1 MDYTPLIEKISQKI
15 TASGQTADRQRIE
28 AKLRRLIEEFGVP
41 PAEAERTVSNECAR
55 EYNIPVTTVSGTV
68 EKKISDV
75 LPGEW
80 VTIEGKVV
88 SLTPPGSP
96 SIAQSGIIADGS
108 GAIRFVAWAKSNLP
122 QLSDGRWY
130 RIGAA
135 AVDEFRGIPSLK
147 FNAGT
152 SLKELEHDQV
162 LMPPI
167 TRVADLRP
175 GVHNLRAKVVQEFEP
190 NHERMLQSGILGDES
205 GTARFVIW
213 RQEGRDKLVLN
224 KSYSIYYTLVD
235 EFNGRPSI
243 NLTTATVVPDDSE
256 IVVPDGSGIFTGA
269 LASLS
274 ETSGLIKRC
283 RQQGCNRVLSDTS
296 ICPVHGLQAE
306 FTYDLRIRGW
316 LDDGHRALDL
326 LVPRE
331 ATEALCGLTLDGAKE
346 MAEKNLTPRA
356 TYHFL
361 AEKLNGRYFSCRGRE
376 IEGRIIAQQ
385 CSFAPADRGEVVALL
400 NRARGQSS

>member
-15 TASGQTADRQRIE
+15 TASGQNADRQRIE
-28 AKLRRLIEEFGVP
+28 AKLRRLVEEFGVP

-55 EYNIPVTTVSGTV
+55 EYNIPAAPAGGTA
-68 EKKISDV
+68 EKQIAAV

-80 VTIEGKVV
+80 VTIEGKIV

-96 SIAQSGIIADGS
+96 SIAQNGIIADGS

-122 QLSDGRWY
+122 PLSDGRWY
-130 RIGAA
+130 RVEAA

-152 SLKELEHDQV
+152 SLRELDHDQV
-162 LMPPI
+162 LIPPTTAI
-167 TRVADLRP
+167 GSLKP
-175 GVHNLRAKVVQEFEP
+175 GVHNLRAKVIQEFEP

-213 RQEGRDKLVLN
+213 RQEGKEKLVPG
-224 KSYSIYYTLVD
+224 KTYSIYYTLVD

-243 NLTTATVVPDDSE
+243 NLTTATVVPDEAD
-256 IVVPDGSGIFTGA
+256 IVVHDGSGTFAGI

-283 RQQGCNRVLSDTS
+283 VQQGCNRVLSDTS
-296 ICPVHGLQAE
+296 ICPVHGLQAD

-326 LVPRE
+326 TVPRE
-331 ATEALCGLTLDGAKE
+331 ATEALCGLTLDEAKE
-346 MAEKNLTPRA
+346 MAEKNLTPRI

-361 AEKLNGRYFSCRGRE
+361 AEKLNGRYLSCRGRE
-376 IEGRIIAQQ
+376 IDGRVIAQQ
-385 CSFAPADRGEVVALL
+385 CSFSHVDHGDVVSLM
-400 NRARGQSS
+400 NRARGQQS